1 MDVKLHIL
9 PLAETSKF
17 VTVGWEERGNGDLV
31 ICLQTVQL
39 SAPTLQ
45 PLSMSHLSMNF
56 WKILPLKLS
65 QISTMYGCMGT
76 DTQTTDQAKYL
87 PKNNVICGTM

>member
-1 MDVKLHIL
+1 MHRQCFLITLSGRTHTHTQMRTHMDVELHIL

-17 VTVGWEERGNGDLV
+17 VTVGWEERENGDLV

-45 PLSMSHLSMNF
+45 PLCLTSR
-56 WKILPLKLS
+56 
-65 QISTMYGCMGT
+65 
-76 DTQTTDQAKYL
+76 
-87 PKNNVICGTM
+87 